1 MIDMTEHSNLFNF
14 DDEKLDEIFSPE
26 FWKLLGIEVDK
37 KINSNNTEYIN
48 AQERFNDSERER
60 SDEFFTNPS
69 PQKPELTMNEINA
82 RLRELDFERQ
92 RQLTSILVQE
102 SKTLSDII
110 ATSQTINTEKVV
122 DLKKLSNRL
131 EVESRNIG
139 KRQQKNQEIDDD
151 VKRKD
156 ESIRKMEQDLR
167 IEKEKVRELEDKK
180 TDAEETL
187 NWERER
193 KNGPRSSL
201 LSPYPS
207 STTFNKIRGFEMNI
221 QKGKKKILGLEQEI
235 DALSKEKNKVI
246 SQKTDPVLDNSDTTT
261 QTSKEIKSA
270 LEATKNELQN
280 MEDIQEK
287 LARFKTDVKDKE
299 EVLVNLE
306 GDFGREIERLGKYLE
321 ENMKEN
327 ENENEKEKE
336 GEDNLDL
343 VSNRVIYDSRMEML
357 RRFEKFKE
365 GALHVIEGASHL
377 FEKVK
382 DKIKSQINSINAF
395 REKLVHLRQ
404 SSISMA
410 VQNILDS
417 VFRSGMNYFPSS
429 VSSRFNTFLNQPPKT
444 DIIRELRSSLPDA
457 LQKTFNLDGSE
468 GFTIDGLTRTI
479 ESLNGKGEGGEGE
492 GEGFR
497 LRIKKI
503 ESNKNQN
510 KDAIEKR
517 KTELEDRQKK
527 LIRLEKEL
535 DVQEKIEPECE
546 SMKASILKKT
556 SMAFNNKILLRTT
569 TKLDEFYESL
579 LMVQDRLMKK
589 AGGYIDVLIEEYQTV
604 VSSLESKRKDVM
616 ARFEEKLQA
625 KLNGK
630 LEGNEDIPIDEKKGL
645 VDEMSRLIKEEE
657 ERTQREMDTKKEVL
671 FVKLHDAIVNV
682 IRGVSRTYRQVHLDF
697 VGKTVRRRLYYI
709 EKWRDDPSLNIPLD
723 DFRNELDS
731 LDKAKYKLSETA
743 RIFLKD
749 TLVGLFESKVD
760 SLNMNVVGTEKRAK
774 ILADQAQIRIDANST
789 FNSILVYYT
798 EGLKVSDFV
807 LDRQFIVLYF
817 LKVVNFAFLLFSL
830 YISESLFNEIYIKKV
845 YRDKAD
851 KADKENKE
859 DPPRLVYLVL
869 LCYGLH
875 TIMNLILVTI
885 LILMAYIF
893 SDNIH
898 PFVVDRSLLLHYL
911 RDYAGVSLIHMGLCL
926 LFAYIAEKK
935 RYFRYQIEGLR
946 TIRGVSEF
954 ILYLGI
960 LLYVIPFFF
969 VFWT

>member
-37 KINSNNTEYIN
+37 KTNSINSEYIN

-60 SDEFFTNPS
+60 SDEFLYDSS
-69 PQKPELTMNEINA
+69 PQKSELTMNEINA

-92 RQLTSILVQE
+92 RQLTSILVRE

-156 ESIRKMEQDLR
+156 ESIKKMEQDLR

-207 STTFNKIRGFEMNI
+207 STTFNRMRGFEMNI
-221 QKGKKKILGLEQEI
+221 QKSTKKILGLEQEI

-246 SQKTDPVLDNSDTTT
+246 SQKTDPVLDDSDTTT
-261 QTSKEIKSA
+261 QTSKEIKSG
-270 LEATKNELQN
+270 LEATNNELQN

-306 GDFGREIERLGKYLE
+306 GDFGREIERLGKYME
-321 ENMKEN
+321 EKEKEKEN
-327 ENENEKEKE
+327 ENDGGE

-343 VSNRVIYDSRMEML
+343 VSNRVIYGSRMEML

-365 GALHVIEGASHL
+365 GALRVIEGASHL

-429 VSSRFNTFLNQPPKT
+429 VSSRFNTFLDQPPKT

-468 GFTIDGLTRTI
+468 GFTIDGLTKTI
-479 ESLNGKGEGGEGE
+479 ESLNGERGEG
-492 GEGFR
+492 GFR

-503 ESNKNQN
+503 ESNNKNNGN
-510 KDAIEKR
+510 KDAIDKK
-517 KTELEDRQKK
+517 KTELEDRQKN

-579 LMVQDRLMKK
+579 LMVQDRSMKK
-589 AGGYIDVLIEEYQTV
+589 AGGYIDVLIEDYHTV
-604 VSSLESKRKDVM
+604 VSSLESKRKEAM
-616 ARFEEKLQA
+616 TRFEEKLQA
-625 KLNGK
+625 KLNKK
-630 LEGNEDIPIDEKKGL
+630 LEGNDDITMDEKKDL

-657 ERTQREMDTKKEVL
+657 ERTQRELVNRKEVL
-671 FVKLHDAIVNV
+671 FIKLHDAIINM
-682 IRGVSRTYRQVHLDF
+682 IMGVSRSYRQTHFDF

-709 EKWRDDPSLNIPLD
+709 EKWRNDPSLNIPPN
-723 DFRNELDS
+723 DFRNELNS
-731 LDKAKYKLSETA
+731 LDKAKYKLSEAA

-760 SLNMNVVGTEKRAK
+760 SLNMNAVGTENRAK
-774 ILADQAQIRIDANST
+774 ILADQAQVRIDTNST

-845 YRDKAD
+845 YRD
-851 KADKENKE
+851 NE